1 MQSLSSTF
9 NENYFILITVMSFFI
24 TVLSFRISLPVFT
37 YLRFLDKPK
46 ERSNHAKPIALGG
59 GLVVIPIITII
70 TFLFGYEWSA
80 FQIFPLLIL
89 FLISLIDDIK
99 NVKSLLRLIIHFF
112 CISIYVHYFLIGQ
125 ISFLNDISFEYLVA
139 IIYILMILGIS
150 WFINAFNFM
159 DGIDG
164 ITSIKVVY
172 LTISLIFFNYYLGY
186 EGSILNY
193 CIIGVILGFLLFN
206 WSPAKIFLGDSGS
219 IPLGFIMSHLLL
231 DLSLKGYWLSSI
243 ILVIYY
249 LLDTSTTLIIR
260 IWSKEKFWQAHSQH
274 FYQKAVRNGR
284 THQEVCLNIIVMSLG
299 LFLFALLAIVEKNN
313 LIYLISSIVW
323 CIFFLLKFS
332 NKKNINT

>member
-1 MQSLSSTF
+1 MKEVTY
-9 NENYFILITVMSFFI
+9 NYNYNFLLVMSGQ
-24 TVLSFRISLPVFT
+24 
-37 YLRFLDKPK
+37 
-46 ERSNHAKPIALGG
+46 SNFS
-59 GLVVIPIITII
+59 T
-70 TFLFGYEWSA
+70 
-80 FQIFPLLIL
+80 LIL

-112 CISIYVHYFLIGQ
+112 CISIYVHYFLTGQ
-125 ISFLNDISFEYLVA
+125 ISFLYDISFEYLVA

-260 IWSKEKFWQAHSQH
+260 IWSKEKFYSQH
-274 FYQKAVRNGR
+274 FKKPRKQV
-284 THQEVCLNIIVMSLG
+284 NIFMSLG
-299 LFLFALLAIVEKNN
+299 FNHSRKI
-313 LIYLISSIVW
+313 
-323 CIFFLLKFS
+323 
-332 NKKNINT
+332 T